1 MLDPHISGLITKL
14 RKDLFTHVDMSLG
27 DIRNEVKRIRS
38 LVDSKLEHQGAKDE
52 PVHLKPSGGAVQRS
66 SSRKESRPVA
76 VSIPGVT
83 KKSVTLSMPKDQFD
97 AGATIKALNGQQ
109 MTEEQGRQYRD
120 LVQKLREKLAEKE
133 KTLEAIEIVRRKS
146 NKHKRKEYM
155 ATVRSRSNLDS
166 DTTGKQGKVT
176 TRTFNIGVEE
186 VLKKAE

>member
-1 MLDPHISGLITKL
+1 
-14 RKDLFTHVDMSLG
+14 
-27 DIRNEVKRIRS
+27 
-38 LVDSKLEHQGAKDE
+38 
-52 PVHLKPSGGAVQRS
+52 
-66 SSRKESRPVA
+66 
-76 VSIPGVT
+76 
-83 KKSVTLSMPKDQFD
+83 MPKDQFD